1 MNDIRVII
9 AFVLGMLLIERLLV
23 VSLTKREGGK
33 AFFRKMVI
41 LHPNAISIMR
51 LPMGIL
57 SAWFASMGH
66 WTLATLWFA
75 FWMITDLSDGT
86 IARNC
91 DLGTESG
98 KWLDPLSDKF
108 MYFPPLI
115 YLSAGSVCSWGLTIL
130 PFSLVAFFVVLD
142 VLGQLSRLWVKKK
155 AANSFGKAKTALV
168 TVVLSVIS
176 LNQIQQIRFGSFV
189 LLNERFVFFL
199 MLFCTLLAFM
209 SFYCKVIPDIWYANS
224 LILLNYLCGV
234 GCVILSA
241 MAFINDRQGYYA
253 IAFSLIFLGQF
264 FDLFDGR
271 LAQKFGSTPYGDVL
285 DEIADAANY
294 GCGGAAIIFFSLAFG
309 EELVPWQVATCVAAI
324 YWGVALFNLF
334 RFRHSAAV
342 PQPGL
347 FCGLPVS
354 AGAALACSSVLLG
367 LEFPQPLFGIIS
379 VVIVVTASILMA
391 SKLPYR
397 HFGLTIWP
405 NQPRMVKLL
414 ICIVALVIVCL
425 ALSHRPLRFI
435 FVSGSLLVSI
445 LYAVFG
451 LEYKRNKG
459 KNF

>member
-1 MNDIRVII
+1 MLNIWLTIAIVLTMLGLERVII
-9 AFVLGMLLIERLLV
+9 TK
-23 VSLTKREGGK
+23 LTHCSAGRE
-33 AFFRKMVI
+33 FCRCHWFM
-41 LHPNAISIMR
+41 HPNGISVMR
-51 LPMGIL
+51 LPMGVVSIL
-57 SAWFASMGH
+57 MACQGWWFA
-66 WTLATLWFA
+66 ATLWFS
-75 FWMITDLSDGT
+75 FWMITDMTDGT

-91 DLGTESG
+91 DLVTETG

-115 YLSAGSVCSWGLTIL
+115 FMSAGSVFPWGLTIL
-130 PFSLVAFFVVLD
+130 PFSLVATFVVLD

-176 LNQIQQIRFGSFV
+176 LNQIQQIRFGNFI

-234 GCVILSA
+234 GSVILSA
-241 MAFINDRQGYYA
+241 MAYINDKQGYYA
-253 IAFSLIFLGQF
+253 MAFSLIFLGQF

-271 LAQKFGSTPYGDVL
+271 LAQKFGSTPNVDVF

-294 GCGGAAIIFFSLAFG
+294 GCGGAALIFFSLAFG
-309 EELVPWQVATCVAAI
+309 EELVPWQVAACVTAI

-334 RFRHSAAV
+334 RFRHSTFT
-342 PQPGL
+342 PQQGM
-347 FCGLPVS
+347 FCGLPAS

-379 VVIVVTASILMA
+379 VAIVIVASILMA

-425 ALSHRPLRFI
+425 AFAHRPLRFI
-435 FVSGSLLVSI
+435 FISCSLLISL

-451 LEYKRNKG
+451 LEYKRK
-459 KNF
+459 KN